1 MTTFNIEQF
10 EQNIQATRVAL
21 REGVL
26 SINVWNASTGLT
38 LAEWQGNETAVALLT
53 QLISELSNSLV
64 DTLGS
69 GFGTKDYLY
78 LNLKD
83 DKALVVINHGNDL
96 MQGWLIDS
104 AKTQTGILLGM
115 AVPNAIANISSTQS

>member
-1 MTTFNIEQF
+1 MSTFNIEQF

-26 SINVWNASTGLT
+26 SINVWNAGTGLT